1 MDSLQLYFT
10 FQHKYFFNENTTD
23 GSKLNAVDELINQ
36 ICTEIFNPPAPFEKS
51 SFLNEVIRSVER
63 INDSKKSW
71 VSKVFLSDAY
81 IVTLGLV
88 AYMEDPRFITQN
100 FFRECEN
107 FLFNGKR
114 IEDDDM
120 RQVIKIKHLLTQ
132 LKEKTDIIRSKT
144 AINRNYVSQVDK
156 PQTNSFNNT
165 STKINAVKEPE
176 NHLPPKNERRMEQN
190 KINVQLWH
198 DEQAGINA
206 KLMEMQPVISQLLK
220 DFMAFS
226 DKITEQYVLQFARMQ
241 IELFNLIY
249 DGYVYHKKEAGLSG
263 NKDYVNA
270 ISNYNEYMLSIID
283 HLSVFGI
290 EEIVSNPG
298 TTFDGTIH
306 ESDTVSFSSKNALIA
321 ESVRSG
327 FKYKNIVIQKEKI
340 KICGGSCHE
349 TGN

>member
-10 FQHKYFFNENTTD
+10 FQCKYFINENTAD
-23 GSKLNAVDELINQ
+23 GSKFNAVDELINL
-36 ICTEIFNPPAPFEKS
+36 ICTEIFNPPVPLDKS
-51 SFLNEVIRSVER
+51 PFLNEVIRSVER
-63 INDSKKSW
+63 IDDAKKTW
-71 VSKVFLSDAY
+71 AGRVFLSDAY

-100 FFRECEN
+100 FFKEWEN
-107 FLFNGKR
+107 FLFNGKK
-114 IEDDDM
+114 IEDNDM
-120 RQVIKIKHLLTQ
+120 RQIMKIKHQLMK
-132 LKEKTDIIRSKT
+132 LKEKSDIIRSKT
-144 AINRNYVSQVDK
+144 TINKKYVSQIDK
-156 PQTNSFNNT
+156 PQTNSSNNT
-165 STKINAVKEPE
+165 NAIINAVKESG
-176 NHLPPKNERRMEQN
+176 NHLPEKNEKRMEQN
-190 KINVQLWH
+190 KVNVQLWY
-198 DEQAGINA
+198 DEQAGISA
-206 KLMEMQPVISQLLK
+206 KLMEMQPTVSQLLK
-220 DFMAFS
+220 DFMSFS

-290 EEIVSNPG
+290 EEIVSNSG